1 MDQYIFYYVLPEG
14 GKKTY
19 PYLADF
25 PCSVGDQVEI
35 PFGRG
40 NKPVSGEVK
49 DIFRCLECD
58 APVPVDK
65 ARRIIRN
72 LSAPET
78 PELPE
83 DETPAPVQKP
93 APAAPKAS
101 PFVVLDSDPANNEVI
116 AQAEQLI
123 AAKDPQAIFEWAMD
137 HLDAE
142 SDVILDEVT
151 KALQAASEL
160 GHTQAMLTL
169 GDMFLTG
176 FSTEVNVEAALELYK
191 IAAGKGE
198 IAAFTRLGTL
208 YLDGIEV
215 DADFSVAYDYFSLG
229 VLLGDDP
236 ECLYRLGDM
245 YREGKHVDTNETFA
259 FRLYVRALNVA
270 RSKEDYRDTMPFI
283 LFRLGNGLLQQA
295 QDLQDV
301 RQAHNMLC
309 DALSGFYEQ
318 LGLRDDIPDHLAG
331 TKKLIDRAEKIIEK
345 AVDGGEN

>member
-169 GDMFLTG
+169 GDMFLKKPANGG
-176 FSTEVNVEAALELYK
+176 FGGIGAGDGRSVNAKHASQLRHIQKQCRADQQRKEY
-191 IAAGKGE
+191 
-198 IAAFTRLGTL
+198 FTP
-208 YLDGIEV
+208 
-215 DADFSVAYDYFSLG
+215 S
-229 VLLGDDP
+229 
-236 ECLYRLGDM
+236 
-245 YREGKHVDTNETFA
+245 
-259 FRLYVRALNVA
+259 
-270 RSKEDYRDTMPFI
+270 RSPK
-283 LFRLGNGLLQQA
+283 
-295 QDLQDV
+295 
-301 RQAHNMLC
+301 
-309 DALSGFYEQ
+309 
-318 LGLRDDIPDHLAG
+318 LRISQ
-331 TKKLIDRAEKIIEK
+331 
-345 AVDGGEN
+345 